1 MEQDAQRH
9 AEGRGSFPADHLSLI
24 YLQGDPS
31 RQKESANMTLE
42 RATAPSKILVIG
54 SLNMDLVAVAPRIP
68 VISETIIGTSFLSEP
83 GGKGANQAYAA
94 AQLGGNVAMLGSI
107 GNDEFGKQ
115 MRKNLEA
122 VGCDASKILVEPG
135 SSGIALIFVD
145 SVGQNS
151 IIVVPGANNAL
162 TPQHVASAFE
172 HLADVKIVLLQLE
185 IPIESVLAAAQAA
198 RRLGATVI
206 LDPAP
211 APASA
216 LPVELLRNVD
226 ILTPNETEAAILAG
240 LAPANLEP
248 AQAAEIGKRLLRM
261 GASLVVLKLGSQ
273 GCMIVDEE
281 SSVLIPAPIVEAK
294 DTTAAGDVFNAG
306 LAVALSEGL
315 DLSAA
320 CRFANH
326 AAALS
331 VTRFGAQAAAPHRTD
346 VDRFIADGSAETV
359 VTLKN

>member
-1 MEQDAQRH
+1 
-9 AEGRGSFPADHLSLI
+9 
-24 YLQGDPS
+24 
-31 RQKESANMTLE
+31 MTRKRE
-42 RATAPSKILVIG
+42 TASSKILVVG
-54 SLNMDLVAVAPRIP
+54 SLNMDLVAIAPRIP
-68 VISETIIGTSFLSEP
+68 VIGETIIGTSFLNEP

-94 AQLGGNVAMLGSI
+94 AQLGGNVAMLGSV

-122 VGCDASKILVEPG
+122 VGCDASKLLVETG

-145 SVGQNS
+145 KAGQNS

-162 TPQHVASAFE
+162 TPQHVVGALE
-172 HLADVKIVLLQLE
+172 HLSDLKIVLLQLE
-185 IPIESVLAAAQAA
+185 IPVESVLAAAQAA

-240 LAPANLEP
+240 LDPAPLHP
-248 AQAAEIGKRLLRM
+248 AQAAEIGQRLLRM
-261 GASLVVLKLGSQ
+261 GARLAIMKLGSK

-281 SSVLIPAPIVEAK
+281 RSVLIPAPIVEAK

-315 DLSAA
+315 NLSSA

-346 VDRFIADGSAETV
+346 VDRFLADGSEEEI
-359 VTLKN
+359 VTLRD